1 MIPIMI
7 SIFLFTEDT
16 INLSLSDALEYA
28 YTNNAELKQMEINVS
43 KATADIGVARSSF
56 YPTISATGYYAYL
69 SDVPLFQMD
78 SSYIPMGQH
87 ENYNFQVS
95 LQQVLFSWGKLY
107 DAYRLANLNQDL
119 ARLKCI
125 RKKQEVKNS
134 VTKMFYDI
142 LVLSKTIELT
152 NESYNQLKRHEE
164 AVRKRYEA
172 GLVSQFDLLRAQ
184 VQLANLKPALIQAE
198 NGLKLTREAFKMI
211 VGMPL
216 DNEFRLNGE
225 LEMIE
230 EVYDLDTLI
239 AVALENRVE
248 IKNLRKIEKLAGISK
263 SLLLRSN
270 LPTLFAGVTYDR
282 KKPFGFGGNDW
293 GSNITFSIGFQF
305 PIFSGYKNLY
315 EYRKAELA
323 LKEAN
328 LAYENLKKGIILEVK
343 QDYLKWLAT
352 KEALLAAQE
361 NVNQANKAFEII
373 ENRYKNGLATNLEYL
388 DTQLA
393 VMQAKTNYL
402 NALKDYHNARADI
415 AFAIGLED

>member
-1 MIPIMI
+1 MIPIII
-7 SIFLFTEDT
+7 SIFLFTDNT
-16 INLSLSDALEYA
+16 LSLSLSEAIEYA

-56 YPTISATGYYAYL
+56 YPTVSATGYYAYL

-78 SSYIPMGQH
+78 SIYIPMGQH

-95 LQQVLFSWGKLY
+95 LQQVLFTWGKLY
-107 DAYRLANLNQDL
+107 DAYRLANLNQDI
-119 ARLKCI
+119 ARLKYI

-134 VTKMFYDI
+134 VTKMFYNI

-198 NGLKLTREAFKMI
+198 NGLKLTREAFKMLI
-211 VGMPL
+211 GMPL
-216 DNEFRLNGE
+216 DNEFELNGE
-225 LEMIE
+225 LEMVE
-230 EVYDLDTLI
+230 EEYNFDTLI
-239 AVALENRVE
+239 AVAMENRVE

-305 PIFSGYKNLY
+305 PVFGGYKNLY
-315 EYRKAELA
+315 EYKKAELT
-323 LKEAN
+323 LREAE
-328 LAYENLKKGIILEVK
+328 LAFENLTKGIILEVK

-361 NVNQANKAFEII
+361 NLNQANKAFEII

-393 VMQAKTNYL
+393 VMQAKNNYL
-402 NALKDYHNARADI
+402 NALKDYHSARADI
-415 AFAIGLED
+415 TFAIGLEE